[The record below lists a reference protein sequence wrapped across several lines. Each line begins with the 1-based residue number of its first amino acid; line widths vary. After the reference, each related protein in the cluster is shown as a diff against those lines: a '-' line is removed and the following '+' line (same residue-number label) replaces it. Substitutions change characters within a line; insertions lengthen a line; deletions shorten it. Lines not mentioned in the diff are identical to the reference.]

1 MNKYISLMTNCLKNI
16 AKVFFYQNNSMYK
29 LSPSTFFPYRFNNL
43 SKIQFHGLF
52 QFCGPCLRNRYG
64 EEARE
69 VLKNPVSCKY
79 SETPHEDH
87 L

>member
-1 MNKYISLMTNCLKNI
+1 MLTGMPHVSKLLINKHY
-16 AKVFFYQNNSMYK
+16 
-29 LSPSTFFPYRFNNL
+29 FPIQIQQL
-43 SKIQFHGLF
+43 SKIQFIGLF

-69 VLKNPVSCKY
+69 VLKNPVSSCKY